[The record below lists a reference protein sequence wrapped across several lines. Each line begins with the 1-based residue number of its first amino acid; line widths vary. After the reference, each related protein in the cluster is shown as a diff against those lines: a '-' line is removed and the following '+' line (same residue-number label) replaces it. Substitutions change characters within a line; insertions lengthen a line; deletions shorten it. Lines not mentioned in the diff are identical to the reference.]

1 MKVLAKTYALILLL
15 PVIAFADADQTS
27 AEVEYLLTTMSASDC
42 TFIRNGKEYDAAD
55 AESHLRMKYQRGK
68 RYAPT
73 TELFI
78 ERLASK
84 SSMSGKPY
92 YIECEGEER
101 TTSAE
106 WLTALLEDYRGMSA
120 SDDADVLVE
129 EYQSFT
135 K

>member
-1 MKVLAKTYALILLL
+1 MRLSTSLVVLFALL
-15 PVIAFADADQTS
+15 PVMAWADTDELP
-27 AEVEYLLTTMSASDC
+27 AEIDYLLTTMSTSGC

-55 AESHLRMKYQRGK
+55 AESHLRMKYGRGK

-92 YIECEGEER
+92 YIECEGTER
-101 TTSAE
+101 MTSAE
-106 WLTALLEDYRGMSA
+106 WLTALLEAYRAAMVA
-120 SDDADVLVE
+120 DQADALLTAE
-129 EYQSFT
+129 P
-135 K
+135 